1 MSDGL
6 GGEWGNHEVKLYLGR
21 VGNAC
26 LPHCTQRETEAL
38 VRYHTVSSSAG
49 TSQREGGCSS
59 MTHLKERMGRGQ
71 NGEKRRPGRAM
82 PISRP

>member
-6 GGEWGNHEVKLYLGR
+6 SGEGGSHEVKLYLGR

-26 LPHCTQRETEAL
+26 LPHCTEGVTEAL

-49 TSQREGGCSS
+49 TSQREGGHSS
-59 MTHLKERMGRGQ
+59 MTHLKERRGRGQ
-71 NGEKRRPGRAM
+71 NGGKRRPGRAM
-82 PISRP
+82 PVSGT